1 MSTSLAIA
9 AVTATLRSLLAGG
22 LATEATLSDAQVTA
36 QPLDK
41 ARDAAATVNQLNLFL
56 YLILPN
62 AAWRNQD
69 LPGRV
74 RPGERANPPL
84 VLNLF
89 YLLSAYGRDDDV
101 ESPFSHMLLGQA
113 MSTLY
118 DHPLLGQTEI
128 AAALPGN
135 DLGNQIERVRITL
148 QPLTIEDISKLWAGF
163 QMQYRLSVAYE
174 VAVVLI
180 DTTRPTIA
188 APPVLLRGPGGQGFT
203 VSGDLLATW
212 PQLTTLAPA
221 RPLRL
226 GETLHVT
233 GTGLTGSAV
242 TAQFAPAWL
251 GSPLQVAAVA
261 ETGGGFAVTIPAGAA
276 LPAGPCMFSLRLT
289 APDGSVRPTNELPL
303 VIAPRITNN
312 MPAQV
317 ALGGGNPT
325 VTLTVTPPVL
335 AGQRVALILGGS
347 ETLATTIAASQLTFT
362 LTGVTAGTYMAR
374 VRVDGSDSLP
384 FVDPDA
390 AVLAF
395 DPAQSIVVT
404 A

>member
-1 MSTSLAIA
+1 MSNTMAIA
-9 AVTATLRSLLAGG
+9 AVTATLRNLLAAG
-22 LATEATLSDAQVTA
+22 LATETTLSDAQVTA

-41 ARDAAATVNQLNLFL
+41 ARDASATVNQLNLFL
-56 YLILPN
+56 YLISPN

-69 LPGRV
+69 LPERV
-74 RPGERANPPL
+74 RPGERASPPL
-84 VLNLF
+84 ALNLF
-89 YLLSAYGRDDDV
+89 YLLSAYGRDNDV
-101 ESPFSHMLLGQA
+101 ESAFSHMLLGQA

-118 DHPLLGQTEI
+118 DHPLLGQAEI

-148 QPLTIEDISKLWAGF
+148 QPLSIEDISKLWAGF

-188 APPVLLRGPGGQGFT
+188 APPVLARGPGGRGFT
-203 VSGDLLATW
+203 ASGDLLATW
-212 PQLTTLAPA
+212 PQLTSLTPA

-226 GETLHVT
+226 GETLHVK

-251 GSPLQVAAVA
+251 GSPLQVPAVA
-261 ETGGGFAVTIPAGAA
+261 EAGGGVAVTIPAGAA
-276 LPAGPCMFSLRLT
+276 LPAGPCMFSLRLMT
-289 APDGSVRPTNELPL
+289 PGAVRPTNELPL
-303 VIAPRITNN
+303 MLAPRITSN

-317 ALGGGNPT
+317 ALGGGNP
-325 VTLTVTPPVL
+325 VVSLTIAPPVL
-335 AGQRVALILGGS
+335 VGQRVALILGGT
-347 ETLATTIAASQLTFT
+347 EILATTAAAAQLTFR

-374 VRVDGSDSLP
+374 VRVDGVDSLP
-384 FVDPDA
+384 LVDPDA
-390 AVLAF
+390 PVPAF